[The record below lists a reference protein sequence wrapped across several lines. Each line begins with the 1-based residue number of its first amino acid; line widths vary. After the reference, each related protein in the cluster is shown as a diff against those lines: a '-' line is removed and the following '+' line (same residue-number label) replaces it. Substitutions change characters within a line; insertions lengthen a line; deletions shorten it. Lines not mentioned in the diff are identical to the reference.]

1 MLFLQM
7 KVLIYG
13 QTYVIIRLSKGDGL
27 MNTYK
32 AYKLRIYPTDFQ
44 RELLEKTFGCTRYIY
59 NNFLAER
66 KNKYEESKTRISV
79 YEQLKELTDLKKE
92 KEWLR
97 EIDSCALQACVY
109 NLDDAFQ
116 KFFKGNG
123 YPRFRVKG
131 VHESFRTNNTLN
143 SYKNK
148 KYESI
153 RIDFKKRII
162 TLPKLKEVKFRGYRK
177 DKKMVGKIKSATIS
191 EYASKYFVSILVEMP
206 FVKYSLKPTTIVGL
220 DLGIKDFIVTSN
232 GEKLKNEVKINE
244 KRLKGLQKWLSRC
257 KPGSKNRYKV
267 KLKIQRLYLKIRNA
281 RKHMI
286 YKLANKI
293 IKENDIIAIENL
305 DVKSMYQVHKIAKHL
320 KNIPISEFIRV
331 LKYKSKWLGKKVIE
345 INKYYPSS
353 QSCNRCGFKNEEV
366 KDLSV
371 RKWTCPR
378 CGLIHDRDINASIN
392 IMFEGLKIYMKE
404 SII

>member
-1 MLFLQM
+1 
-7 KVLIYG
+7 
-13 QTYVIIRLSKGDGL
+13 

-32 AYKLRIYPTDFQ
+32 AYKLRIYPTDSQ
-44 RELLEKTFGCTRYIY
+44 RELIEKTFGNTRYIY

-66 KNKYEESKTRISV
+66 KSKYEESKTKISV
-79 YEQLKELTDLKKE
+79 YEQLKELTDLRRE

-123 YPRFRVKG
+123 YPRFRAKN
-131 VHESFRTNNTLN
+131 VHESFRTNNTL
-143 SYKNK
+143 STYKNK

-162 TLPKLKEVKFRGYRK
+162 TLPKLKEVKFRGYRTT
-177 DKKMVGKIKSATIS
+177 KKIVGKIKSATIS
-191 EYASKYFVSILVEMP
+191 KDANKYFVSVLVEVP
-206 FVKYSLKPTTIVGL
+206 FVKYSLKPTSIIGL

-232 GEKLKNEVKINE
+232 GEKIKNEVKINE

-286 YKLANKI
+286 YKLANDI
-293 IKENDIIAIENL
+293 LKENDIISIETL

-320 KNIPISEFIRV
+320 KNLPIREFIRV
-331 LKYKSKWLGKKVIE
+331 LKYKSNWLGKKVIE

-366 KDLSV
+366 KNLSV
-371 RKWTCPR
+371 RKWTCPE
-378 CGLIHDRDINASIN
+378 CGLIHDRDINASVN
-392 IMFEGLKIYMKE
+392 IMFEGLKIYMKDC
-404 SII
+404 II

>member
-1 MLFLQM
+1 
-7 KVLIYG
+7 
-13 QTYVIIRLSKGDGL
+13 

-66 KNKYEESKTRISV
+66 KNKYKESKTRISV

-191 EYASKYFVSILVEMP
+191 KDANKYFVSILVEVI
-206 FVKYSLKPTTIVGL
+206 FVMHSLKPTSIVGL

-267 KLKIQRLYLKIRNA
+267 KLKIQRLYLKIRNT

-293 IKENDIIAIENL
+293 IKENDIIAIETL

-320 KNIPISEFIRV
+320 KNMPISEFIRV
-331 LKYKSKWLGKKVIE
+331 LKYKSNWLGKRVIE
-345 INKYYPSS
+345 INKYFPSS

>member
-1 MLFLQM
+1 
-7 KVLIYG
+7 
-13 QTYVIIRLSKGDGL
+13 

-32 AYKLRIYPTDFQ
+32 AYKLRIYPTDSQ
-44 RELLEKTFGCTRYIY
+44 RELIEKTFGCTRYIY

-66 KNKYEESKTRISV
+66 KNKYEESKIIVRV
-79 YEQLKELTDLKKE
+79 YEQLHELTDLKRE

-116 KFFKGNG
+116 KFFRGNG
-123 YPRFRVKG
+123 YPKFRAKG
-131 VHESFRTNNTLN
+131 VHDSFRTNNTL
-143 SYKNK
+143 STYKNK
-148 KYESI
+148 KYETI
-153 RIDFKKRII
+153 RVDFNKRII
-162 TLPKLKEVKFRGYRK
+162 TLPKLKEVKFRGYRTTK
-177 DKKMVGKIKSATIS
+177 EIVGKIKSATIS
-191 EYASKYFVSILVEMP
+191 KDGNKYFVSILVEVP
-206 FVKYSLKPTTIVGL
+206 FTKYSINPTSIVGL
-220 DLGIKDFIVTSN
+220 DLGIKNFIVTSN

-286 YKLANKI
+286 YKLANNI
-293 IKENDIIAIENL
+293 LKENDIVAVESL

-320 KNIPISEFIRV
+320 KNLPIRELIRV
-331 LKYKSKWLGKKVIE
+331 LKYKSNWLGKKVIE

-353 QSCNRCGFKNEEV
+353 QCCNRCDYKNEDV
-366 KDLSV
+366 KDLSI
-371 RKWTCPR
+371 RKWTCPK
-378 CGLIHDRDINASIN
+378 CGMIHDRDINASIN
-392 IMFEGLKIYMKE
+392 IMFEGLKIYMK
-404 SII
+404 SYLI

>member
-1 MLFLQM
+1 
-7 KVLIYG
+7 
-13 QTYVIIRLSKGDGL
+13 

-32 AYKLRIYPTDFQ
+32 AYKLRIYPTDSQ
-44 RELLEKTFGCTRYIY
+44 RELIEKTFGCTRYIY

-66 KNKYEESKTRISV
+66 KNKYEESKTKVHV
-79 YEQLKELTDLKKE
+79 YEQLKELTDLKRE

-123 YPRFRVKG
+123 YPKFRAKG

-143 SYKNK
+143 TYKDK

-153 RIDFKKRII
+153 RIDFNKRII
-162 TLPKLKEVKFRGYRK
+162 TLPKLKEVKFRGYRTTK
-177 DKKMVGKIKSATIS
+177 EIIGKIKSATIS
-191 EYASKYFVSILVEMP
+191 KDTNKYFVSVLVEMP
-206 FVKYSLKPTTIVGL
+206 FTKYSINPTSIVGL
-220 DLGIKDFIVTSN
+220 DLRIKNFIVTSN

-244 KRLKGLQKWLSRC
+244 NRLKGLQKWLSRC

-286 YKLANKI
+286 YKLANNI
-293 IKENDIIAIENL
+293 LKENDIVSIENL

-320 KNIPISEFIRV
+320 NQVPISEFIRV
-331 LKYKSKWLGKKVIE
+331 LKYKSNWLGKKVIE

-353 QSCNRCGFKNEEV
+353 QCCNRCDYKNEEV

-371 RKWTCPR
+371 RKWTCPE

-392 IMFEGLKIYMKE
+392 IMFEGLKIYMKNYL
-404 SII
+404 I

>member
-1 MLFLQM
+1 
-7 KVLIYG
+7 
-13 QTYVIIRLSKGDGL
+13 
-27 MNTYK
+27 MNTYR
-32 AYKLRIYPTDFQ
+32 AYKLRIYPTDSQ
-44 RELLEKTFGCTRYIY
+44 RELIEKTFGCTRYIY

-66 KNKYEESKTRISV
+66 KNKYEESKTKVHV
-79 YEQLKELTDLKKE
+79 YEQLKELTDLKRE

-116 KFFKGNG
+116 KFFRGNG
-123 YPRFRVKG
+123 YPKFRAKG
-131 VHESFRTNNTLN
+131 VHDSFRTNNTL
-143 SYKNK
+143 STYKNK
-148 KYESI
+148 KYETI
-153 RIDFKKRII
+153 RVDFNKRII
-162 TLPKLKEVKFRGYRK
+162 TLPKLKEVKFRGYRTTK
-177 DKKMVGKIKSATIS
+177 EIVGKIKSATIS
-191 EYASKYFVSILVEMP
+191 KDAIKYFVSILVEVP
-206 FVKYSLKPTTIVGL
+206 FVKYSLNPTSIVGL

-286 YKLANKI
+286 YKLANNI
-293 IKENDIIAIENL
+293 LKENDIVAVESL
-305 DVKSMYQVHKIAKHL
+305 DIKSMYQVHKIAKHL

-331 LKYKSKWLGKKVIE
+331 LKYKSNWLGKKIIE

-353 QSCNRCGFKNEEV
+353 QCCNRCDYKNEEV

-371 RKWTCPR
+371 RKWTCPK
-378 CGLIHDRDINASIN
+378 CGMIHDRDINASIN
-392 IMFEGLKIYMKE
+392 IMFEGLKIYMK
-404 SII
+404 SYLI

>member
-1 MLFLQM
+1 
-7 KVLIYG
+7 
-13 QTYVIIRLSKGDGL
+13 

-32 AYKLRIYPTDFQ
+32 AYKLRIYPTDSQ
-44 RELLEKTFGCTRYIY
+44 RELIEKTFGCTRYIY

-66 KNKYEESKTRISV
+66 KNKYEESKIKVHV
-79 YEQLKELTDLKKE
+79 YEQLHELTDLKRE

-116 KFFKGNG
+116 KFFRGNG
-123 YPRFRVKG
+123 YPKFRAKG
-131 VHESFRTNNTLN
+131 VHDSFRTNNTLN
-143 SYKNK
+143 TYKNK
-148 KYESI
+148 KYETI
-153 RIDFKKRII
+153 RVDFNKRII
-162 TLPKLKEVKFRGYRK
+162 TLPKLKEVKFRGYRTTK
-177 DKKMVGKIKSATIS
+177 EIVGKIKSATIS
-191 EYASKYFVSILVEMP
+191 KDGNKYFVSILVEVP
-206 FVKYSLKPTTIVGL
+206 FTKYSINPTSIVGL
-220 DLGIKDFIVTSN
+220 DLGIKNFIVTSN

-244 KRLKGLQKWLSRC
+244 KRLKRLQKWLSRC

-286 YKLANKI
+286 YKLANNI
-293 IKENDIIAIENL
+293 LKENDIVAVESL
-305 DVKSMYQVHKIAKHL
+305 DVKNMYLVHKIAKHL

-331 LKYKSKWLGKKVIE
+331 LKYKSNWLGKKVIE

-353 QSCNRCGFKNEEV
+353 QCCNRCDYKNEEV

-371 RKWTCPR
+371 RKWTCPK
-378 CGLIHDRDINASIN
+378 CGMIHDRDINASIN
-392 IMFEGLKIYMKE
+392 IMFEGLKIYMK
-404 SII
+404 SYLI

>member
-1 MLFLQM
+1 
-7 KVLIYG
+7 
-13 QTYVIIRLSKGDGL
+13 

-32 AYKLRIYPTDFQ
+32 AYKLRIYPTDSQ
-44 RELLEKTFGCTRYIY
+44 RELIEKTFGCTRYIY

-66 KNKYEESKTRISV
+66 KNKYEESKIIVRV
-79 YEQLKELTDLKKE
+79 YEQLHELTDLKRE

-116 KFFKGNG
+116 KFFRGNG
-123 YPRFRVKG
+123 YPKFRAKG
-131 VHESFRTNNTLN
+131 VHDSFRTNNTL
-143 SYKNK
+143 STYKNK
-148 KYESI
+148 KYETI
-153 RIDFKKRII
+153 RVDFNKRII
-162 TLPKLKEVKFRGYRK
+162 TLPKLKEVKFRGYRTTK
-177 DKKMVGKIKSATIS
+177 EIVGKIKSATIS
-191 EYASKYFVSILVEMP
+191 KDGNKYFVSILVEVP
-206 FVKYSLKPTTIVGL
+206 FTKYSINPTSIVGL
-220 DLGIKDFIVTSN
+220 DLGIKNFIVTSN

-244 KRLKGLQKWLSRC
+244 KRLIGLQMWLSRC

-286 YKLANKI
+286 YKLANNI
-293 IKENDIIAIENL
+293 LKENDIVSIETL
-305 DVKSMYQVHKIAKHL
+305 DVKNIYQVHKIAKHL

-331 LKYKSKWLGKKVIE
+331 LKYKSNWLGKKIIE

-353 QSCNRCGFKNEEV
+353 QCCNRCDYKNEEV

-371 RKWTCPR
+371 RKWTCPK
-378 CGLIHDRDINASIN
+378 CGMIHDRDINASIN
-392 IMFEGLKIYMKE
+392 IMFEGLKIYMK
-404 SII
+404 SYLI

>member
-1 MLFLQM
+1 
-7 KVLIYG
+7 
-13 QTYVIIRLSKGDGL
+13 

-79 YEQLKELTDLKKE
+79 YEQLKKLTDLKRA

-123 YPRFRVKG
+123 YPRFRAKG

-143 SYKNK
+143 TYKNK

-153 RIDFKKRII
+153 RIDLKKRII
-162 TLPKLKEVKFRGYRK
+162 TLPKLKEVKFRGFRTTK
-177 DKKMVGKIKSATIS
+177 EIVGKIKSATIS
-191 EYASKYFVSILVEMP
+191 KDANKYFVSVLVEVP
-206 FVKYSLKPTTIVGL
+206 FIKYSLKPTSIVGL

-257 KPGSKNRYKV
+257 KAGSKNRYKV

-293 IKENDIIAIENL
+293 IKENAIVVIENL

-320 KNIPISEFIRV
+320 KNVPISEFIRI
-331 LKYKSKWLGKKVIE
+331 LKYKSSWLGKKVIE

-366 KDLSV
+366 KNLSV

-378 CGLIHDRDINASIN
+378 CGIIHDRDINASIN

>member
-1 MLFLQM
+1 
-7 KVLIYG
+7 
-13 QTYVIIRLSKGDGL
+13 

-32 AYKLRIYPTDFQ
+32 AYKLRIYPTDSQ
-44 RELLEKTFGCTRYIY
+44 RELIEKTFGCTRYIY

-66 KNKYEESKTRISV
+66 KNKYEESKIIVRV
-79 YEQLKELTDLKKE
+79 YEQLHELTDLKRE

-97 EIDSCALQACVY
+97 EIDSCALHACVY

-123 YPRFRVKG
+123 YPKFRAKG

-143 SYKNK
+143 TYKDK

-153 RIDFKKRII
+153 RIDFNKRII
-162 TLPKLKEVKFRGYRK
+162 TLPKLKEVKFRGYRTTK
-177 DKKMVGKIKSATIS
+177 EIVGKIKSATIS
-191 EYASKYFVSILVEMP
+191 KDANKYFVSILVEVP
-206 FVKYSLKPTTIVGL
+206 FTKYSINPTSIVGL
-220 DLGIKDFIVTSN
+220 DLGIKNFIVTSN

-286 YKLANKI
+286 YKLANNI
-293 IKENDIIAIENL
+293 LKENDIVAVETL
-305 DVKSMYQVHKIAKHL
+305 DIKSMYQVHKIAKHL

-331 LKYKSKWLGKKVIE
+331 LKYKSNWLGKKIIE

-353 QSCNRCGFKNEEV
+353 QCCNRCDYKNEEV

-371 RKWTCPR
+371 RKWTCPK
-378 CGLIHDRDINASIN
+378 CGMIHDRDINASIN

-404 SII
+404 CII

>member
-1 MLFLQM
+1 
-7 KVLIYG
+7 
-13 QTYVIIRLSKGDGL
+13 

-44 RELLEKTFGCTRYIY
+44 RELIEKTFGCTRYIY

-66 KNKYEESKTRISV
+66 KNKYEESKIKVHV
-79 YEQLKELTDLKKE
+79 YEQLKELTDLKRE

-116 KFFKGNG
+116 GFFYGKG
-123 YPRFRVKG
+123 YPKFRAKG
-131 VHESFRTNNTLN
+131 VHDSFRTNNTLN
-143 SYKNK
+143 TYKDK

-153 RIDFKKRII
+153 RIDFNKRII
-162 TLPKLKEVKFRGYRK
+162 TLPKLKEVKFRGYRITNEI
-177 DKKMVGKIKSATIS
+177 VGKIKSATIS
-191 EYASKYFVSILVEMP
+191 KDANKYFVSILVEVP
-206 FVKYSLKPTTIVGL
+206 FVKYSINPTSIVGL

-286 YKLANKI
+286 YKLANNI
-293 IKENDIIAIENL
+293 LKENDIVAVESL

-320 KNIPISEFIRV
+320 KNLPIREFIRV
-331 LKYKSKWLGKKVIE
+331 LKYKSNWLGKKVIE

-353 QSCNRCGFKNEEV
+353 QSCNRCDYKNEEV

-371 RKWTCPR
+371 RKWTCPK
-378 CGLIHDRDINASIN
+378 CGMIHDRDINASTN
-392 IMFEGLKIYMKE
+392 IMFEGLKIYMK
-404 SII
+404 SYLI

>member
-1 MLFLQM
+1 
-7 KVLIYG
+7 
-13 QTYVIIRLSKGDGL
+13 

-32 AYKLRIYPTDFQ
+32 AYKLRIYPTDSQ
-44 RELLEKTFGCTRYIY
+44 RELIEKTFGCTRYIY

-66 KNKYEESKTRISV
+66 KNKYEESKTKVHV
-79 YEQLKELTDLKKE
+79 YEQLKELTDLKRE

-116 KFFKGNG
+116 KFFRGNG
-123 YPRFRVKG
+123 YPKFRAKG
-131 VHESFRTNNTLN
+131 VHESFRTNNTPN
-143 SYKNK
+143 TYKDK

-153 RIDFKKRII
+153 RIDFNKRVI
-162 TLPKLKEVKFRGYRK
+162 TLPKLKEVKFRGYRTTK
-177 DKKMVGKIKSATIS
+177 EIVGKIKSATIS
-191 EYASKYFVSILVEMP
+191 KDAIKYFVSILVEVP
-206 FVKYSLKPTTIVGL
+206 FVKYSLNPTSIVGL

-286 YKLANKI
+286 YKLANNI
-293 IKENDIIAIENL
+293 LKENDIVSIETL
-305 DVKSMYQVHKIAKHL
+305 DVKNMYQVHKIAKHL

-331 LKYKSKWLGKKVIE
+331 LKYKSNWLGKKVIE

-353 QSCNRCGFKNEEV
+353 QCCNRCDYKNEEV

-378 CGLIHDRDINASIN
+378 CGMIHDRDINASIN

-404 SII
+404 CII

>member
-1 MLFLQM
+1 
-7 KVLIYG
+7 
-13 QTYVIIRLSKGDGL
+13 

-32 AYKLRIYPTDFQ
+32 AYKLRIYPTDSQ
-44 RELLEKTFGCTRYIY
+44 KKLIEKTFGSTRYIY

-66 KNKYEESKTRISV
+66 KSKYEESKTRISV
-79 YEQLKELTDLKKE
+79 YEQLKELTDLKRE
-92 KEWLR
+92 KEWLK

-123 YPRFRVKG
+123 YPRFRTKG
-131 VHESFRTNNTLN
+131 VHESFRTNNTL
-143 SYKNK
+143 STYKNK

-153 RIDFKKRII
+153 KIDFNKRII
-162 TLPKLKEVKFRGYRK
+162 TLPKLKEVKFRGYRTTK
-177 DKKMVGKIKSATIS
+177 EIVGKIKSATIS
-191 EYASKYFVSILVEMP
+191 RDANKYFVSILVEVP
-206 FVKYSLKPTTIVGL
+206 FINYSLKPTSIVGL

-267 KLKIQRLYLKIRNA
+267 KLKIKRLYLKIRNA

-293 IKENDIIAIENL
+293 LKENDIVAVETL

-320 KNIPISEFIRV
+320 KNLPIREFIRV
-331 LKYKSKWLGKKVIE
+331 LKYKSNWLGKKVIE

-366 KDLSV
+366 KNLSV

>member
-1 MLFLQM
+1 
-7 KVLIYG
+7 
-13 QTYVIIRLSKGDGL
+13 

-44 RELLEKTFGCTRYIY
+44 RELIEKTFGCTRYIY

-66 KNKYEESKTRISV
+66 KNKYEESKTKVHV
-79 YEQLKELTDLKKE
+79 YEQLKKLTDLKRE

-97 EIDSCALQACVY
+97 EIDSCALQASVY
-109 NLDDAFQ
+109 NLDNAFQ
-116 KFFKGNG
+116 GFFHGKG
-123 YPRFRVKG
+123 YPKFRAKG

-143 SYKNK
+143 TYKDK

-153 RIDFKKRII
+153 RIDFNKRII
-162 TLPKLKEVKFRGYRK
+162 TLPKLKEVKFRGYRITNEI
-177 DKKMVGKIKSATIS
+177 VGKIKSATIS
-191 EYASKYFVSILVEMP
+191 KDANKYFVSILVEVP
-206 FVKYSLKPTTIVGL
+206 FVKYSINPTSIVGL

-257 KPGSKNRYKV
+257 KPVSKNRYKV

-286 YKLANKI
+286 YKLANNI
-293 IKENDIIAIENL
+293 LKENDIVAVESL

-320 KNIPISEFIRV
+320 KNLPIREFIRV
-331 LKYKSKWLGKKVIE
+331 LKYKSNWLGKKVIE

-353 QSCNRCGFKNEEV
+353 QSCNRCDYKNEEV

-371 RKWTCPR
+371 RKWTCPK
-378 CGLIHDRDINASIN
+378 CGMIHDRDINASTN
-392 IMFEGLKIYMKE
+392 IMFEGLKIYMK
-404 SII
+404 SYLI

>member
-1 MLFLQM
+1 
-7 KVLIYG
+7 
-13 QTYVIIRLSKGDGL
+13 

-32 AYKLRIYPTDFQ
+32 AYKLRIYPTDSQ
-44 RELLEKTFGCTRYIY
+44 RELIEKTFGCTRYIY

-66 KNKYEESKTRISV
+66 KNKYEESKTKVHV
-79 YEQLKELTDLKKE
+79 YEQLKELTDLKRE

-123 YPRFRVKG
+123 YPKFRAKG
-131 VHESFRTNNTLN
+131 VHDSFRTNNTLN
-143 SYKNK
+143 TYKDK

-153 RIDFKKRII
+153 RIDFNKRII
-162 TLPKLKEVKFRGYRK
+162 TLPKLKEVKFCGYRTTK
-177 DKKMVGKIKSATIS
+177 EIIGKIKSATIS
-191 EYASKYFVSILVEMP
+191 KDTNKYFVSVLVEMP
-206 FVKYSLKPTTIVGL
+206 FIKYSISPTSIVGL
-220 DLGIKDFIVTSN
+220 DLGIKNFIVTSN

-286 YKLANKI
+286 YKLANNI
-293 IKENDIIAIENL
+293 LKENDIVSIENL

-320 KNIPISEFIRV
+320 NQVPISEFIRV
-331 LKYKSKWLGKKVIE
+331 LKYKSNWLGKKVIE

-353 QSCNRCGFKNEEV
+353 QCCNRCDYKNEEV

-371 RKWTCPR
+371 RKWTCPE

-392 IMFEGLKIYMKE
+392 IMFEGLKIYMKNYL
-404 SII
+404 I

>member
-1 MLFLQM
+1 
-7 KVLIYG
+7 
-13 QTYVIIRLSKGDGL
+13 

-32 AYKLRIYPTDFQ
+32 AYKLRIYPTDSQ
-44 RELLEKTFGCTRYIY
+44 RELIEKTFGCTRYIY

-66 KNKYEESKTRISV
+66 KNKYEESKTKVHV
-79 YEQLKELTDLKKE
+79 YEQLKELTDLKRE

-116 KFFKGNG
+116 GFFHGKG
-123 YPRFRVKG
+123 YPRFRAKG
-131 VHESFRTNNTLN
+131 VHESFRTNNTL
-143 SYKNK
+143 STYKNK
-148 KYESI
+148 KYETI
-153 RIDFKKRII
+153 RVDFNKRII
-162 TLPKLKEVKFRGYRK
+162 TLPKLKEVKFRGYRTTK
-177 DKKMVGKIKSATIS
+177 EIVGKIKSATIS
-191 EYASKYFVSILVEMP
+191 KDANKYFVSILVEVP
-206 FVKYSLKPTTIVGL
+206 FIKYSINPTSIVGL

-286 YKLANKI
+286 YKLANNI
-293 IKENDIIAIENL
+293 LKENDIVSIENL

-320 KNIPISEFIRV
+320 NHVPISEFIRV
-331 LKYKSKWLGKKVIE
+331 LKYKSNWLGKKVIE

-353 QSCNRCGFKNEEV
+353 QCCNRCDYKNEEV

-371 RKWTCPR
+371 RKWTCPK
-378 CGLIHDRDINASIN
+378 CGMIHDRDINASIN
-392 IMFEGLKIYMKE
+392 IMFEGLKIYMK
-404 SII
+404 SYLI

>member
-1 MLFLQM
+1 
-7 KVLIYG
+7 
-13 QTYVIIRLSKGDGL
+13 

-32 AYKLRIYPTDFQ
+32 AYKLRIFPTDSQ
-44 RELLEKTFGCTRYIY
+44 RELIEKTFGCTRYIY

-66 KNKYEESKTRISV
+66 KNKYEESKTKVHV
-79 YEQLKELTDLKKE
+79 YEQLKELTDLKSE

-123 YPRFRVKG
+123 YPKFRAKG
-131 VHESFRTNNTLN
+131 VHESFRTNNTFN
-143 SYKNK
+143 TYKNK

-153 RIDFKKRII
+153 RIDFNKRVI
-162 TLPKLKEVKFRGYRK
+162 TLPKLKEVKFRGYRTTK
-177 DKKMVGKIKSATIS
+177 EIIGKIKSATIS
-191 EYASKYFVSILVEMP
+191 KDANKYFVSILVEVP
-206 FVKYSLKPTTIVGL
+206 FIKYSINPTSIVGL

-281 RKHMI
+281 RKYMI
-286 YKLANKI
+286 YKLANNI
-293 IKENDIIAIENL
+293 LKENDIVAVESL

-320 KNIPISEFIRV
+320 KNLPIREFMRV
-331 LKYKSKWLGKKVIE
+331 LKYKSNWLGKKVIE

-353 QSCNRCGFKNEEV
+353 QCCNRCDYKNEKV
-366 KDLSV
+366 KNLSV
-371 RKWTCPR
+371 RSWTCPE
-378 CGLIHDRDINASIN
+378 CGMIHDRDINASIN

-404 SII
+404 CII

>member
-13 QTYVIIRLSKGDGL
+13 QTYVINRLSKGDGL

>member
-1 MLFLQM
+1 
-7 KVLIYG
+7 
-13 QTYVIIRLSKGDGL
+13 
-27 MNTYK
+27 MNTYR
-32 AYKLRIYPTDFQ
+32 AYKIRIYPTILQ
-44 RELLEKTFGCTRYIY
+44 RELIEKTFGCTRYIY

-66 KNKYEESKTRISV
+66 KNKYEESKIKVHV
-79 YEQLKELTDLKKE
+79 YEQLKELTDLKRE

-97 EIDSCALQACVY
+97 EIDSCALKACVY

-116 KFFKGNG
+116 NFFKGNG
-123 YPRFRVKG
+123 YPKFRAKG
-131 VHESFRTNNTLN
+131 VHDSFRTNNTQN
-143 SYKNK
+143 TYKDK

-153 RIDFKKRII
+153 RIDFNKRII
-162 TLPKLKEVKFRGYRK
+162 TLPKLKEVKFRGYRTTK
-177 DKKMVGKIKSATIS
+177 EIVGKIKSATIS
-191 EYASKYFVSILVEMP
+191 KDANKYFVSILVEVP
-206 FVKYSLKPTTIVGL
+206 FVKYSLNPTSIVGL

-267 KLKIQRLYLKIRNA
+267 KLKIQRLYLKTRNA

-286 YKLANKI
+286 YKLANNI
-293 IKENDIIAIENL
+293 LKENDIVAVESL
-305 DVKSMYQVHKIAKHL
+305 DVKNMYQVHKIAKHL
-320 KNIPISEFIRV
+320 KNLPISEFIRV
-331 LKYKSKWLGKKVIE
+331 LKYKSNWLGKRVIE

-353 QSCNRCGFKNEEV
+353 QCCNRCDYKNEEV

-371 RKWTCPR
+371 RKWTCPK
-378 CGLIHDRDINASIN
+378 CGMIHDRDINASIN

-404 SII
+404 CII

>member
-1 MLFLQM
+1 
-7 KVLIYG
+7 
-13 QTYVIIRLSKGDGL
+13 

-32 AYKLRIYPTDFQ
+32 AYKLRIYPTDLQ
-44 RELLEKTFGCTRYIY
+44 RELIEKTFGSTRYIY
-59 NNFLAER
+59 NNFLVER
-66 KNKYEESKTRISV
+66 KNKYEESKIRISV

-97 EIDSCALQACVY
+97 EIDSCALQVCVY

-123 YPRFRVKG
+123 YPRFRAKG

-143 SYKNK
+143 TYKNK

-153 RIDFKKRII
+153 RIDLKKRII
-162 TLPKLKEVKFRGYRK
+162 TLPKLKEVKFRGFRTTK
-177 DKKMVGKIKSATIS
+177 EIVGKIKSATIS
-191 EYASKYFVSILVEMP
+191 KDANKYFVSVLVEVP
-206 FVKYSLKPTTIVGL
+206 FIKYSLKPTSIVGL

-257 KPGSKNRYKV
+257 KAGSKNRYKV

-293 IKENDIIAIENL
+293 IRENDIIAIENL

-331 LKYKSKWLGKKVIE
+331 LKYKSNWLGKKVIE

-366 KDLSV
+366 KNLSV

-378 CGLIHDRDINASIN
+378 CGIIHDRDINASIN

>member
-1 MLFLQM
+1 
-7 KVLIYG
+7 
-13 QTYVIIRLSKGDGL
+13 
-27 MNTYK
+27 MNTYR
-32 AYKLRIYPTDFQ
+32 AYKLRIYPTDSQ
-44 RELLEKTFGCTRYIY
+44 RELIEKTFGCTRYIY

-66 KNKYEESKTRISV
+66 KNKYEESKTKVHV
-79 YEQLKELTDLKKE
+79 YEQLKELTDLKRE

-123 YPRFRVKG
+123 YPKFRAKG

-143 SYKNK
+143 TYKDK

-153 RIDFKKRII
+153 RIDFNKRII
-162 TLPKLKEVKFRGYRK
+162 TLPKLKEVKFRGYRTTK
-177 DKKMVGKIKSATIS
+177 EIIGKIKSATIS
-191 EYASKYFVSILVEMP
+191 KDTNKYFVSILVEVP
-206 FVKYSLKPTTIVGL
+206 FVKYSLKPTSIVGL

-286 YKLANKI
+286 YKLANNI
-293 IKENDIIAIENL
+293 LKENDVVAVESL

-320 KNIPISEFIRV
+320 KNLPISEFIRV
-331 LKYKSKWLGKKVIE
+331 LKYKSNWLGKKVIE

-353 QSCNRCGFKNEEV
+353 QCCNRCDYKNEEV

-371 RKWTCPR
+371 RKWTCPE

-392 IMFEGLKIYMKE
+392 IMFEGLKIYMKNYL
-404 SII
+404 I